1 MARLYIRC
9 DDLGTIPK
17 KITVVIR
24 FKSYNI
30 TTKIEAQ
37 IMEPIEIWVSQE
49 DQEKAERALEGS
61 PELHRSLGRQLTMGD
76 MMTNSGEIENPN
88 HNQPLSSTE
97 VVKIGAG
104 DDKNEGQKK
113 IHMCQGPSEATFD
126 WCTTRL
132 GGGIEGFTQQFQSW
146 NFGIRSKGVT

>member
-61 PELHRSLGRQLTMGD
+61 PELHRSLGKQLTMGD
-76 MMTNSGEIENPN
+76 TMTNSGEIEKPKS
-88 HNQPLSSTE
+88 QPTTIIDRGSQDRRLQWQ
-97 VVKIGAG
+97 
-104 DDKNEGQKK
+104 NEGQKK
-113 IHMCQGPSEATFD
+113 IHMC
-126 WCTTRL
+126 
-132 GGGIEGFTQQFQSW
+132 
-146 NFGIRSKGVT
+146 